1 MNFLIF
7 IKLHPEIVL
16 LVLLLVSLLVYSLIR
31 YPIYILSYR
40 YFSEQKPST
49 AGSQPITVVVVA
61 HNHGDVLEENLHLMA
76 TQDYPAFEIVV
87 VNDASTD
94 DTADI
99 ITRTEN
105 RFRNVHHTFTPTTA
119 RHVSHSKLSITLG
132 VLAAQN
138 EWIVLTGGDCHPVT
152 NRWLSALASAM
163 KEGTDFVLGYSN
175 FSRVGSLLNA
185 RLRLDRL
192 VRLLRYFHAALPS
205 FGRGKAVGALN
216 ANIAFRKS
224 LFLKEKGFYNQL
236 ALLGGEEILFVDH
249 AAKKGRTAVVCD
261 AEARVE
267 QKMPLL
273 SQTRFTQ
280 RIIEAEAER
289 HLGLK
294 GKLERALW
302 ALSSWC
308 VYAGLVSVG
317 LLLFLFIKN
326 QAYIVA
332 ALTLLLAFFV
342 FIIGN
347 YLLNRSARRLGEGTF
362 YFLFPL
368 YDLTKPFFGLY
379 YRMSS
384 RRHRRDL
391 MRGF

>member
-1 MNFLIF
+1 MDFLIYL
-7 IKLHPEIVL
+7 KLHPEIVFF
-16 LVLLLVSLLVYSLIR
+16 VLLLVSLLVYSLIR
-31 YPIYILSYR
+31 YPIYILTYR
-40 YFSEQKPST
+40 YFSERKPVS
-49 AGSQPITVVVVA
+49 ANAQPITVVVVA
-61 HNHGDVLEENLHLMA
+61 HNHGDVLEENLRLMA

-99 ITRTEN
+99 ITRAEN
-105 RFRNVHHTFTPTTA
+105 RFHNVHHTFTPKTA

-138 EWIVLTGGDCHPVT
+138 EWVVLTGGDCHPVT
-152 NRWLSALASAM
+152 NRWLSSLTSAM
-163 KEGTDFVLGYSN
+163 TEETDFVLGYSN
-175 FSRVGSLLNA
+175 FSRIGSLLNS

-192 VRLLRYFHAALPS
+192 MRLLRYFHAACPS
-205 FGRGKAVGALN
+205 FGRGKAIGALN
-216 ANIAFRKS
+216 ANVAFRKS
-224 LFLKEKGFYNQL
+224 VFLKEKGFYGQL

-249 AAKKGRTAVVCD
+249 TAKKGRTAVVCD
-261 AEARVE
+261 AEAWVE

-294 GKLERALW
+294 GKMERALW

-308 VYAGLVSVG
+308 GYLALISLV
-317 LLLFLFIKN
+317 LLLVLFLHS
-326 QAYIVA
+326 QTYIVA
-332 ALTLLLAFFV
+332 VSTLLLVLTVFF
-342 FIIGN
+342 IGN
-347 YLLNRSARRLGEGTF
+347 YLLNRSARRLGEGAF

-368 YDLTKPFFGLY
+368 YDLTKPFFSLFY
-379 YRMSS
+379 LVAS
-384 RRHRRDL
+384 RRHRREL